1 MDHILDQLNR
11 MLAGQPLLALPFAYL
26 GGLLTSFTPCVYPMI
41 PIVVGV
47 IGVRTSQ
54 SKFQAFLL
62 SLCYVFGLSVVYTS
76 LGIISALTGSLFGQI
91 STSPLMNLIMANVLF
106 LFSLSMFGLFEIK
119 MPTFLRPRV
128 GEGKGLLTAFIVGA
142 SSGFVAVPCTAP
154 VLGTLLVYVGDTQNV
169 VLGIFLMFSFALGMS
184 TLLVVIGTFAG
195 AVAVLPK
202 SGKWL
207 MSVKVLLGI
216 LVLVMAEYF
225 VYRAG
230 QFAGF

>member
-11 MLAGQPLLALPFAYL
+11 MLAGQPLFALPFAYL

-47 IGVRTSQ
+47 IGVRTSR
-54 SKFQAFLL
+54 SKVQAFLL

-106 LFSLSMFGLFEIK
+106 LFSLSMFGLFKIEL
-119 MPTFLRPRV
+119 PVFLAPRAK
-128 GEGKGLLTAFIVGA
+128 EGKGFLTAFIVGA
-142 SSGFVAVPCTAP
+142 SSGFVAAPCTAP
-154 VLGTLLVYVGDTQNV
+154 VLGTLLVYVGDTHNV
-169 VLGIFLMFSFALGMS
+169 ILGIFLMFAFALGMS

-195 AVAVLPK
+195 VVSVLPK

-207 MSVKVLLGI
+207 LSVKYLLAIMVLL
-216 LVLVMAEYF
+216 MAEYF
-225 VYRAG
+225 IYRAG